1 MTPVPASQIVLV
13 GMMGAGKS
21 TVAKLLGVALERRV
35 IDLDREIEKASGHS
49 ISELFDLEGE
59 AGFRAREV
67 DVLRVT
73 LANDGPVVIAA
84 GGGLVASEAARAIL
98 LGTMCIWL
106 KATAATLISRV
117 GESTNRPLLRSD
129 PVGTIERLVDERA
142 QWYEDAATM
151 VIDVDGLNS
160 KQVTAMI
167 LDRLEYPC

>member
-1 MTPVPASQIVLV
+1 MTSMPASQIVLV

-21 TVAKLLGVALERRV
+21 TVAKLLGNALERRV

-49 ISELFDLEGE
+49 ISELFELEGE

-67 DVLRVT
+67 EGLHEVLAT
-73 LANDGPVVIAA
+73 EEPVVVAA
-84 GGGLVASEAARAIL
+84 GGGLVTSEAARAAL
-98 LGTMCIWL
+98 VNTTCIWL
-106 KATAATLISRV
+106 RATTATLIARV
-117 GESTNRPLLRSD
+117 GESTSRPLLRTD
-129 PVGTIERLVDERA
+129 PAGTIERLVHGRA

-160 KQVTAMI
+160 KQVAAMI